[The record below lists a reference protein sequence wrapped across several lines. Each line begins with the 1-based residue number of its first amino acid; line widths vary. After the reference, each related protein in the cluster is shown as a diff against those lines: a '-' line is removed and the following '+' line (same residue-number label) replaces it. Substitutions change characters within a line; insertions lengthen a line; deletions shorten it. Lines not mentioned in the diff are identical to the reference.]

1 MDFGGCL
8 RPVAQL
14 AATRAVGAAATR
26 CRAMP
31 EPGAGSWPR
40 QRANPP
46 IIALPAYAKARGK
59 FRDNT
64 LTGGRCHLVVDVSGP
79 PVA

>member
-1 MDFGGCL
+1 
-8 RPVAQL
+8 
-14 AATRAVGAAATR
+14 
-26 CRAMP
+26 MP

-46 IIALPAYAKARGK
+46 NNALPAYAKARGK